1 MHGEII
7 FLLLEEIVYSRDLDN
22 GKTNILFESN
32 LLLQRDK

>member
-7 FLLLEEIVYSRDLDN
+7 FLLEEIVYSRDLDN